1 MIRYSNQILCHV
13 IILLISRFLE
23 VFEKFLEF
31 CRGLSEENPAF
42 VRHNNIIPENNFVY
56 IQIDL
61 HTVIIY
67 MQKITGYS
75 TNPTTPSV
83 RSYQYYLITKLRGA
97 KYLLVYRHNPYRVP
111 PIHRKETGNEIQA
124 QARKSSTF
132 WRQVFEKSCDGKQT
146 QLFKYKHRNRHLSTR
161 RRPRLSFKVSSFYS
175 QVEYD

>member
-111 PIHRKETGNEIQA
+111 QYLERRQAMKTKRKPVKVVPFGAKYLKKVARANKRNSPNTNTG
-124 QARKSSTF
+124 T
-132 WRQVFEKSCDGKQT
+132 GT
-146 QLFKYKHRNRHLSTR
+146 
-161 RRPRLSFKVSSFYS
+161 S
-175 QVEYD
+175 QPDADHD